1 MQRNDH
7 FRNKESLNN
16 PPIRPGSIVKLVK
29 CDNDTPLWK
38 DRLEALFRIG
48 YYSVQDG
55 FDVIWLVDDQGE
67 YCETIDEE
75 CLLKYFQVEF
85 VSDETEFYGENRPP
99 FKAL

>member
-1 MQRNDH
+1 MRDNKNTDRN
-7 FRNKESLNN
+7 RCLSV

-55 FDVIWLVDDQGE
+55 FDVIWLVDDQGA